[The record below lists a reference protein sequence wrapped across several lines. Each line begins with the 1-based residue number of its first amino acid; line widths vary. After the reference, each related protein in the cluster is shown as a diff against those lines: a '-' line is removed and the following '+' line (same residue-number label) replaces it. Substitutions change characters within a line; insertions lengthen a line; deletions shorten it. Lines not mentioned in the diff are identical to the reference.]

1 MNKKLIVN
9 ILSAAVKILETAID
23 IISSSDDNKTV

>member
-23 IISSSDDNKTV
+23 IISSSDDTKTV